1 MASSYGS
8 EILWS
13 FAILFWIQFG
23 FSLILHKKL
32 MTNFKYYDM
41 QIQKIF
47 GYKKSVELFQHCNR
61 TVKDEIRHY
70 ESYVFKRLKGSD
82 WHANLSL
89 ATGVRNIA

>member
-41 QIQKIF
+41 QI
-47 GYKKSVELFQHCNR
+47 
-61 TVKDEIRHY
+61 
-70 ESYVFKRLKGSD
+70 
-82 WHANLSL
+82 
-89 ATGVRNIA
+89 